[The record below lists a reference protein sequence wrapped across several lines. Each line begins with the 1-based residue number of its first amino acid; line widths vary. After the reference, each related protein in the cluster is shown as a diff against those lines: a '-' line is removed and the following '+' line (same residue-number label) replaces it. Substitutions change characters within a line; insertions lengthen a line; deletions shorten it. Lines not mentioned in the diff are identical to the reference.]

1 MNARIII
8 KTLGVLAILMG
19 LAMGACWLYS
29 WLVVKPEGSHELNL
43 SAYQALGI
51 STGTTIGIGFLMY
64 LTGIG
69 CKHELLRREAMI
81 IVGLSWI
88 SVSLLGAL
96 PY

>member
-29 WLVVKPEGSHELNL
+29 WIVVKTEGSNELNL
-43 SAYQALGI
+43 SACQALGI
-51 STGTTIGIGFLMY
+51 STGTIIGIGFLMY
-64 LTGIG
+64 LAGIR

-81 IVGLSWI
+81 LSG
-88 SVSLLGAL
+88 SAG
-96 PY
+96 YR